1 LFELHPSDCKL
12 LIDNFR
18 GQGKQVKIEMLNGFA
33 GIKACLPPPQ
43 RRAVVLIDPPYEDK
57 QDYQYVVNMIKDS
70 QTRFATGTY
79 MVWYPILQRPEPA
92 EMINDLMRLNLQ
104 NWLHVSM
111 NINEP
116 SVEGFGMHGSG
127 LFIVNPPWILP
138 KILEETM
145 PVLTQLLA
153 LDETASYQ
161 LESEIT

>member
-1 LFELHPSDCKL
+1 
-12 LIDNFR
+12 
-18 GQGKQVKIEMLNGFA
+18 
-33 GIKACLPPPQ
+33 
-43 RRAVVLIDPPYEDK
+43 
-57 QDYQYVVNMIKDS
+57 
-70 QTRFATGTY
+70 
-79 MVWYPILQRPEPA
+79 
-92 EMINDLMRLNLQ
+92 
-104 NWLHVSM
+104 M